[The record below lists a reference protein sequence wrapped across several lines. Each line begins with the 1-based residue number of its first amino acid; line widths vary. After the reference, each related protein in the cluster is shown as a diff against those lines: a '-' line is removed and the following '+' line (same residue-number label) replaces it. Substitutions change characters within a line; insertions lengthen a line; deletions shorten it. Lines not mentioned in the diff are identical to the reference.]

1 MLGDAENRDVVR
13 YRYLEGANSSTPT
26 KGSKWNPRLKPPVL
40 QGIPALYQA
49 QNENVPIPGYLFS
62 MDLEQE
68 GTRRKVKPVWQ
79 VDVCVALPD
88 DREFKKGGAAQ

>member
-1 MLGDAENRDVVR
+1 
-13 YRYLEGANSSTPT
+13 
-26 KGSKWNPRLKPPVL
+26 
-40 QGIPALYQA
+40 
-49 QNENVPIPGYLFS
+49 